1 MARVGHDFGRPRI
14 DLGLPLSTP
23 GAGYCLRVSP
33 PRVIIGP
40 PRAGAVYVTRI
51 ATTTVFSTP
60 LARLR
65 LVGILEGVSFLV
77 LLGIA
82 MPLKYLAGLP
92 QAVRVVGSLHGV
104 LFLLFLV
111 VLARAAVAYRWP
123 LPRVLG
129 AVVAA
134 VLPFGPFVLDARLRR
149 EGAA

>member
-1 MARVGHDFGRPRI
+1 MATVP
-14 DLGLPLSTP
+14 
-23 GAGYCLRVSP
+23 
-33 PRVIIGP
+33 
-40 PRAGAVYVTRI
+40 
-51 ATTTVFSTP
+51 VFSTP

-65 LVGILEGVSFLV
+65 VVGILEGVSFLA
-77 LLGIA
+77 LLGVA

-111 VLARAAVAYRWP
+111 VLAQAALAYRWP
-123 LPRVLG
+123 LARVLG